1 MSDAKTIS
9 DEQAKAELDKRANKI
24 SEKDVKK
31 ILEQESDLLSKV
43 TGAGG
48 PLGKLLDDIKTLFS
62 MIKDYWNGDYRE
74 VPWTTIAAAAAALA
88 YVLSPIDLI
97 PDFIPV
103 VGLIDDALVVT
114 LCLKAIQTDLE
125 SYTAWK
131 VMRQHQKNGC

>member
-1 MSDAKTIS
+1 MNNTKTIT
-9 DEQAKAELDKRANKI
+9 DEQAKAELDKRASKI
-24 SEKDVKK
+24 SDNDVKK

-48 PLGKLLDDIKTLFS
+48 PLGKLLDDVKTLFS

-114 LCLKAIQTDLE
+114 LCIKAIQTDLE

-131 VMRQHQKNGC
+131 VMRRHQKNGC

>member
-1 MSDAKTIS
+1 MNNTKTIT
-9 DEQAKAELDKRANKI
+9 DEQAKAELDKRASKI
-24 SEKDVKK
+24 SDNDVKK
-31 ILEQESDLLSKV
+31 ILDQESDLLSKV

-48 PLGKLLDDIKTLFS
+48 PLGKLLDDVKTLFS

-114 LCLKAIQTDLE
+114 LCIKAIQTDLE
-125 SYTAWK
+125 SYKAWTAMQSIVIK
-131 VMRQHQKNGC
+131 